1 MSDNTARLN
10 SAEDSVDLREPTTL
24 EISMMEY
31 EKIDLQGELGNLAT
45 VLRNATALTEADKHN
60 LLVDLNVAEWGSMR
74 TKRIYSC
81 TVLLLL
87 ALAQT
92 AGQWERIIVT
102 GPLIYPSQD
111 PKYTFADILPTS
123 KERGN
128 IAQLFFNLPFIV
140 FSLFAGL
147 IIERISRRL
156 AVSFAILGVSAC
168 VISMGFGQDYTQFIV
183 LRLV

>member
-31 EKIDLQGELGNLAT
+31 EKIDLSGELGNIAT

-87 ALAQT
+87 ALA
-92 AGQWERIIVT
+92 
-102 GPLIYPSQD
+102 
-111 PKYTFADILPTS
+111 
-123 KERGN
+123 
-128 IAQLFFNLPFIV
+128 
-140 FSLFAGL
+140 
-147 IIERISRRL
+147 
-156 AVSFAILGVSAC
+156 
-168 VISMGFGQDYTQFIV
+168 
-183 LRLV
+183 